1 LGGARGWGWGGGPT
15 TRTLLAGTLS
25 LSNHQQTFGGCLE
38 FAVCKFFCSAEVQS
52 MIVFHVVP
60 NRLLTSAGTGQPG
73 TVTHVIVPADGL
85 APKLKR
91 LINMMAAK

>member
-1 LGGARGWGWGGGPT
+1 
-15 TRTLLAGTLS
+15 
-25 LSNHQQTFGGCLE
+25 
-38 FAVCKFFCSAEVQS
+38 